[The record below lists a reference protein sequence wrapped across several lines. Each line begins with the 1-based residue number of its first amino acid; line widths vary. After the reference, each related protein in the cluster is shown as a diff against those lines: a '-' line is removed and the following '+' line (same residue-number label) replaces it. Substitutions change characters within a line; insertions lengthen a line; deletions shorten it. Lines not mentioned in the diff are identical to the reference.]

1 MLFGGGLGDSSRE
14 TMKSKIEQSSSFN
27 MDSIEEN
34 SSLNMLPNMIH
45 D

>member
-1 MLFGGGLGDSSRE
+1 MLFGGGLGDSRE

-27 MDSIEEN
+27 MDSIEE
-34 SSLNMLPNMIH
+34 STSLNMLPNMIH